1 MPSAA
6 GSGTIPLQNQAR
18 GQGKTLGVDPYS
30 RRNSRKTDRSTT
42 NARQTA
48 AS

>member
-6 GSGTIPLQNQAR
+6 GSGAIPPRNQAH
-18 GQGKTLGVDPYS
+18 GHGKTLGVDPF
-30 RRNSRKTDRSTT
+30 RDGNSRKTDRSTT
-42 NARQTA
+42 NSRQTA